1 VPIIFLLWLSLN
13 ANYEISR
20 TSGPPS
26 SVQSLTK
33 QQALRDDGQTRTRDF
48 ISMFPS
54 LRPFPKV

>member
-1 VPIIFLLWLSLN
+1 LN
-13 ANYEISR
+13 GNYEISR
-20 TSGPPS
+20 TSGPLS

-48 ISMFPS
+48 ISMFPW